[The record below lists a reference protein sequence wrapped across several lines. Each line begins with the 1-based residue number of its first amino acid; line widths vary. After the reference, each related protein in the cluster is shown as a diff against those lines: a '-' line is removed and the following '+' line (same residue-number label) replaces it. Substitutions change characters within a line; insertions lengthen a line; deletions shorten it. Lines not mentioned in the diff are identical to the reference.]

1 MLAAV
6 LDDLAREEPADD
18 LDGLH
23 EDAQPGRRLGP
34 VIADDVFVQRLAR
47 PEPEPEASGYI
58 ASSVAAPWAIMAG
71 WYRKPGGVT
80 PVPKRRFVVAP
91 KRPSRTTRRRYGPDP
106 GSRVEVIRGHHGG
119 EPRLFGRLTPVQRS
133 VGWNCSN
140 IAANSTR
147 GFHVASFVGSI
158 SAFQAV
164 SIRPFGRLSAFQL
177 SASAS

>member
-47 PEPEPEASGYI
+47 SESSQKRPGYI

-71 WYRKPGGVT
+71 WYRKPGGSR
-80 PVPKRRFVVAP
+80 PCRSGGSWWRQE
-91 KRPSRTTRRRYGPDP
+91 RPSRTTKALWP
-106 GSRVEVIRGHHGG
+106 
-119 EPRLFGRLTPVQRS
+119 
-133 VGWNCSN
+133 
-140 IAANSTR
+140 
-147 GFHVASFVGSI
+147 
-158 SAFQAV
+158 
-164 SIRPFGRLSAFQL
+164 
-177 SASAS
+177 